1 MAMTEDEKE
10 TIVKNGIEFVHSA
23 IQEAMN
29 GNMDELMTALHV
41 LELMR
46 LENKLENNDA
56 D

>member
-1 MAMTEDEKE
+1 MTEEEKE

-46 LENKLENNDA
+46 LENKLENEYA

>member
-1 MAMTEDEKE
+1 MTEDQKE
-10 TIVKNGIEFVHSA
+10 MIVKSGLEFVHSA

-46 LENKLENNDA
+46 LENELENEHA

>member
-1 MAMTEDEKE
+1 MTKDQKE

-46 LENKLENNDA
+46 LENKLENEYA

>member
-1 MAMTEDEKE
+1 MTEDQKE

-23 IQEAMN
+23 IQEAVN
-29 GNMDELMTALHV
+29 GNHDMDELMTALEV

-46 LENKLENNDA
+46 EGSEHA